1 MQNMAIFACMEKDFE
16 DYWKKHRA
24 SLLLAAPKDLQE
36 ERNRSEK
43 LNTFGDWLLYLAPI
57 VVMVAFLDQ
66 KFVASELLNFL
77 ASIGVGVVATFLSM
91 LLKPYV
97 TGKRRVADIENDM
110 KAYFYG
116 IYQTRGLDALEAM
129 RQ

>member
-1 MQNMAIFACMEKDFE
+1 MAIFARMEKEFE

-57 VVMVAFLDQ
+57 VVMVAFLDSSDRPSGSTPRPLR
-66 KFVASELLNFL
+66 A
-77 ASIGVGVVATFLSM
+77 
-91 LLKPYV
+91 
-97 TGKRRVADIENDM
+97 RRS
-110 KAYFYG
+110 
-116 IYQTRGLDALEAM
+116 RWP
-129 RQ
+129 

>member
-1 MQNMAIFACMEKDFE
+1 MQNMAIFARMEKEFE
-16 DYWKKHRA
+16 DYWKKYRA

-77 ASIGVGVVATFLSM
+77 ASIGVGMVATLLSM